1 MIRVPSITNAISLN
15 DYKLLVEFCDGTK
28 GEINLSKWVG
38 KGLFEEWNNKKN
50 FDIVT
55 ITKDGKLHWTEDIEM
70 DPDAF
75 YLQLINQTFDEY
87 ASHQQLLRHT
97 Y

>member
-1 MIRVPSITNAISLN
+1 MIAIPIISKTIPLQ
-15 DYKLLVEFCDGTK
+15 DYTLLVEFADGVA

-38 KGLFEEWNNKKN
+38 KGLFTEWNNKQN
-50 FDIVT
+50 FDRVT
-55 ITKDGKLHWTEDIEM
+55 ITKDGKLHWTDDIEM

-75 YLQLINQTFDEY
+75 YLQLINKTFDEY
-87 ASHQQLLRHT
+87 AGHQPLLRHT

>member
-1 MIRVPSITNAISLN
+1 MIKIPSISSVIPLN
-15 DYKLLVEFCDGTK
+15 DYKLVVEFNDGIK
-28 GEINLSKWVG
+28 GEINLGKWVG
-38 KGLFEEWNNKKN
+38 KGLFAEWNNKQN
-50 FDIVT
+50 FDRVT
-55 ITKDGKLHWTEDIEM
+55 ITKDGKLHWTDDIEM

-75 YLQLINQTFDEY
+75 YLQLINKTFDEY